1 MKNWGNSFNS
11 NYSAEIGDVVNQKV
25 HSSSFFLDKGLSEFA
40 LTNIF
45 LNELSGTYKFNTED
59 NDLLDVENMF
69 WWNLIFYGR
78 VGIYK
83 IDDQLVVMN
92 ISNITW
98 KYNKVVKAEI
108 SPAVITFNQ
117 STLNN
122 QTPQEVMV
130 IEGEDLKNL
139 VITFGDI
146 TSEYFI
152 IKYGWIIK
160 STLDLWEKYQAS
172 NQMRIKKI
180 AVHTNTKNSS
190 VIKEFENSLNDNS
203 TFINFQSPSIYGDL
217 MNNSQSAM
225 DQNFKI
231 DILPFKNDE
240 YISIADVYRHLKFCK
255 DIIGMD
261 ENSSDTK
268 ERVVS
273 TELEDGQTNTIQIAE
288 SKMRNFRK
296 FSRDMKTNFGV
307 IVEVKKTVQEELPKP
322 ENSDQA
328 FNKSNKGVDE

>member
-1 MKNWGNSFNS
+1 
-11 NYSAEIGDVVNQKV
+11 
-25 HSSSFFLDKGLSEFA
+25 
-40 LTNIF
+40 
-45 LNELSGTYKFNTED
+45 
-59 NDLLDVENMF
+59 
-69 WWNLIFYGR
+69 
-78 VGIYK
+78 
-83 IDDQLVVMN
+83 
-92 ISNITW
+92 
-98 KYNKVVKAEI
+98 
-108 SPAVITFNQ
+108 
-117 STLNN
+117 
-122 QTPQEVMV
+122 
-130 IEGEDLKNL
+130 
-139 VITFGDI
+139 
-146 TSEYFI
+146 
-152 IKYGWIIK
+152 
-160 STLDLWEKYQAS
+160 
-172 NQMRIKKI
+172 MRIKKI